1 MNCIVLIAA
10 PAAGK
15 GTISKYISD
24 NYNFD
29 HISTGDLLREEV
41 SLKTEIGLQI
51 DELLSKGELVSDEIV
66 YKVLE
71 RKLSNIDKDFILD
84 GIPRNLSQAENL
96 DGILSKYDI
105 KISKK
110 IFVDI
115 DKEIAMSRMIERSK
129 IEGREDDNISAYNN
143 RYKAFEEN
151 TLPLLN
157 YYNNFSSID
166 NNGTLEHLYEQLDE
180 LFKGDEKN
188 GDL

>member
-24 NYNFD
+24 NYSFD

-41 SLKTEIGLQI
+41 SLGTEIGNQI
-51 DELLSKGELVSDEIV
+51 DELLSRGELVSDEIV
-66 YKVLE
+66 FKVLE

-84 GIPRNLSQAENL
+84 GIPRNFTQAEVL
-96 DGILSKYDI
+96 GDILSKYDI

-110 IFVDI
+110 IFIDI
-115 DKEIAMSRMIERSK
+115 DKEVALSRMIERSK
-129 IEGREDDNISAYNN
+129 KEAREDDNEETYNN
-143 RYKAFEEN
+143 RYKVFEEN

-157 YYNNFSSID
+157 YYNDFNKID
-166 NNGTLEHLYEQLDE
+166 NNGTLEDLYKQLDE

>member
-1 MNCIVLIAA
+1 MNCIILLAA

-29 HISTGDLLREEV
+29 HISTGNLLRDEV
-41 SLKTEIGLQI
+41 SNGTEIGNQI
-51 DELLSKGELVSDEIV
+51 SNLLSRGELVSDEIIFEL
-66 YKVLE
+66 LE
-71 RKLSNIDKDFILD
+71 KKLSNITNDFILD
-84 GIPRNLSQAENL
+84 GVPRNFHQAEVL
-96 DGILSKYDI
+96 DDILSKYGI

-110 IFVDI
+110 LLIDI
-115 DKEIAMSRMIERSK
+115 DREVALSRMIERSK
-129 IEGREDDNISAYNN
+129 KESREDDNEEIYNN
-143 RYKAFEEN
+143 RYRVFEEN

-157 YYNNFSSID
+157 YYNDFSRID
-166 NNGTLEHLYEQLDE
+166 NNGTLEDLYKQLDE

>member
-41 SLKTEIGLQI
+41 SLKTETGLKI
-51 DELLSKGELVSDEIV
+51 EKLLSKGELVSDEIV

-71 RKLSNIDKDFILD
+71 RKLNSIDNDFILD

-110 IFVDI
+110 IFIDI

-129 IEGREDDNISAYNN
+129 KEGREDDNISAYNN
-143 RYKAFEEN
+143 RYRVFEEN

-157 YYNNFSSID
+157 YYTDFNKID
-166 NNGTLEHLYEQLDE
+166 NNGTLDQLYKQIDE

>member
-41 SLKTEIGLQI
+41 SLKTETGLKI
-51 DELLSKGELVSDEIV
+51 EKLLSKGELVSDEIV

-84 GIPRNLSQAENL
+84 GVPRNFSQAEVL
-96 DGILSKYDI
+96 GDILSKYNI
-105 KISKK
+105 EISKK
-110 IFVDI
+110 IFIDI
-115 DKEIAMSRMIERSK
+115 DKEVALSRMIQRSK
-129 IEGREDDNISAYNN
+129 EESREDDNEETYNN
-143 RYKAFEEN
+143 RYKVFEEN

-157 YYNNFSSID
+157 YYNDFSKID

>member
-1 MNCIVLIAA
+1 MNCIVLLAA

-41 SLKTEIGLQI
+41 SLGTEIGNQI
-51 DELLSKGELVSDEIV
+51 DELLSRGELVSDEIV
-66 YKVLE
+66 FKVLE

-84 GIPRNLSQAENL
+84 GIPRNFSQAEVL
-96 DGILSKYDI
+96 DDILSKYDI
-105 KISKK
+105 KIFKK
-110 IFVDI
+110 IFIDI
-115 DKEIAMSRMIERSK
+115 DKEIALSRMIERSK
-129 IEGREDDNISAYNN
+129 KESRADDNVEAYNN
-143 RYKAFEEN
+143 RYKVFEEN

-157 YYNNFSSID
+157 YYTDFNRID

>member
-1 MNCIVLIAA
+1 MNCIILLAA

-29 HISTGDLLREEV
+29 HISTGNLLRDEV
-41 SLKTEIGLQI
+41 SNGTEIGNQI
-51 DELLSKGELVSDEIV
+51 SNLLSRGELVSDEIIFDL
-66 YKVLE
+66 LE
-71 RKLSNIDKDFILD
+71 KKLSNITNDFILD
-84 GIPRNLSQAENL
+84 GVPRNFHQAEVL
-96 DGILSKYDI
+96 GDILSKYDI

-110 IFVDI
+110 LFIDI
-115 DKEIAMSRMIERSK
+115 DKEIALSRMIERSK
-129 IEGREDDNISAYNN
+129 KESREDDNEETYNN
-143 RYKAFEEN
+143 RYKVFEEN

-157 YYNNFSSID
+157 YYNDFSRID
-166 NNGTLEHLYEQLDE
+166 NNGTLEDLYNQLDE

>member
-1 MNCIVLIAA
+1 MNCIILLAA

-24 NYNFD
+24 NYSFD

-41 SLKTEIGLQI
+41 SLGTEIGNQI
-51 DELLSKGELVSDEIV
+51 DELLSRGELVSDEIV
-66 YKVLE
+66 FKVLE

-84 GIPRNLSQAENL
+84 GIPRNFTQAEVL
-96 DGILSKYDI
+96 GDILSKYDI

-110 IFVDI
+110 IFIDI
-115 DKEIAMSRMIERSK
+115 DKEVALSRMIERSK
-129 IEGREDDNISAYNN
+129 KEAREDDNEETYNN
-143 RYKAFEEN
+143 RYKVFEEN

-157 YYNNFSSID
+157 YYTDFSKID
-166 NNGTLEHLYEQLDE
+166 NNGTLEQLYNQIDE

>member
-41 SLKTEIGLQI
+41 SLGTNIGNQI
-51 DELLSKGELVSDEIV
+51 DELLSRGELVSDEIV
-66 YKVLE
+66 FKVLE
-71 RKLSNIDKDFILD
+71 RKLGSIDKDFILD
-84 GIPRNLSQAENL
+84 GIPRNFSQAEVL
-96 DGILSKYDI
+96 DDILSKYNI

-110 IFVDI
+110 IFIDI

-129 IEGREDDNISAYNN
+129 KESRKDDNIESYNN
-143 RYKAFEEN
+143 RYKVFEEN

-157 YYNNFSSID
+157 YYTDFSKID
-166 NNGTLEHLYEQLDE
+166 NNGTLEQLYNQIDE

>member
-1 MNCIVLIAA
+1 MNCIILLAA

-29 HISTGDLLREEV
+29 HISTGNLLRDEV
-41 SLKTEIGLQI
+41 SNGTEIGNQI
-51 DELLSKGELVSDEIV
+51 SKLLSRGELVSDEIV
-66 YKVLE
+66 FELLE
-71 RKLSNIDKDFILD
+71 KKLSNITNDFILD
-84 GIPRNLSQAENL
+84 GVPRNFSQAEAL
-96 DGILSKYDI
+96 GDILSKYDI

-110 IFVDI
+110 IFIDI
-115 DKEIAMSRMIERSK
+115 DKEVALSRMIQRSK
-129 IEGREDDNISAYNN
+129 EESREDDNEGTYSN
-143 RYKAFEEN
+143 RYKVFEEN

-157 YYNNFSSID
+157 YYNDFSRID

>member
-29 HISTGDLLREEV
+29 HISTGNLLRDEV
-41 SLKTEIGLQI
+41 SNGTEIGNQI
-51 DELLSKGELVSDEIV
+51 SKLLSRGELVSDKIV
-66 YKVLE
+66 FELLE
-71 RKLSNIDKDFILD
+71 KKLSNITNDFILD
-84 GIPRNLSQAENL
+84 GVPRNFSQAEAL
-96 DGILSKYDI
+96 GDILSKYDI

-110 IFVDI
+110 IFIDI
-115 DKEIAMSRMIERSK
+115 DKEVALSRMIQRSK
-129 IEGREDDNISAYNN
+129 EESREDDNEETYNN
-143 RYKAFEEN
+143 RYKVFEEN

-157 YYNNFSSID
+157 YYNDFSKID

>member
-1 MNCIVLIAA
+1 MNCIILLAA

-29 HISTGDLLREEV
+29 HISTGNLLRDEV
-41 SLKTEIGLQI
+41 SNGTEIGNQI
-51 DELLSKGELVSDEIV
+51 SNLLSRGELVSDEIV
-66 YKVLE
+66 FELLE
-71 RKLSNIDKDFILD
+71 KKLSTIDYDFILD
-84 GIPRNLSQAENL
+84 GIPRNFSQAKVL
-96 DGILSKYDI
+96 DDILAKYNVV
-105 KISKK
+105 ISKK
-110 IFVDI
+110 IFIDI
-115 DKEIAMSRMIERSK
+115 DKEIALSRMIERSK
-129 IEGREDDNISAYNN
+129 KESREDDNVETYNN
-143 RYKAFEEN
+143 RYKVFEEN

-157 YYNNFSSID
+157 YYTDFNRID